1 MLGEVAYV
9 TLLVRDTDACGA
21 VYGGQLGL
29 AEIESGRDGDDGE
42 VCVFAIGPSA
52 LVLRADPAAPVA
64 PSPPAGSGDLAPPP
78 AVVDHFALHTTSADD
93 AHAALKDG
101 GIAFLGE
108 PSTTPVGHR
117 NMQRTLLAFKDP
129 NGLHV
134 QISETV
140 DPRPHLEGRRAAK
153 RRMAALENT
162 RERVPPGTLDS
173 GAGNTDGVRPTDN
186 RPSLFGGFDHIST
199 YCADF
204 DRTRAF
210 YKEQLGLEEFFH
222 STTREAGLELEPG
235 FAQSAFAIGGTDLEL
250 ATHAGG
256 TAGPT
261 TVRELGFWT
270 DDVDCAYGMLKDSGV
285 AIDGPPSEGVAP
297 PHIRSRAIAL
307 QGPDGLA
314 MAIAQRL

>member
-9 TLLVRDTDACGA
+9 ALAVRDIDACRA
-21 VYGGQLGL
+21 VYGSQLGL
-29 AEIESGRDGDDGE
+29 SELESGSDGDRE
-42 VCVFAIGPSA
+42 VCVFAVGPSA

-64 PSPPAGSGDLAPPP
+64 PAISAASGDLAPPP
-78 AVVDHFALHTTSADD
+78 AVVDHFALHTSSADD
-93 AHAALKDG
+93 AYAALKKSG
-101 GIAFLGE
+101 LASLTE
-108 PSTTPVGHR
+108 PSTTAVGHR
-117 NMQRTLLAFKDP
+117 NMQRTLLAFEDP

-153 RRMAALENT
+153 RRMAAF
-162 RERVPPGTLDS
+162 DS
-173 GAGNTDGVRPTDN
+173 GAGPTDGVRLTGG
-186 RPSLFGGFDHIST
+186 RPSFGGFDHIST

-204 DRTRAF
+204 ERTRAF
-210 YKEQLGLEEFFH
+210 YKEQLELEEFFH
-222 STTREAGLELEPG
+222 SATREAGLALEPG

-250 ATHAGG
+250 ATHASGA

-270 DDVDCAYGMLKDSGV
+270 DDVDRAYRILKDGGGAV
-285 AIDGPPSEGVAP
+285 GDPPSEGVTP

-307 QGPDGLA
+307 RGPDGLL